1 MTDENLDWFS
11 LLSSTATRDVI
22 LLRKYVYNRQIT
34 INIIITIMTNLDP
47 SFEMRGVDVGSN
59 VGLLVLLVGAA
70 VGSKLGVIVKL

>member
-22 LLRKYVYNRQIT
+22 LPRKYVYSMQIK

-47 SFEMRGVDVGSN
+47 SFDMRGVGSKL
-59 VGLLVLLVGAA
+59 GLLVLLVGAA
-70 VGSKLGVIVKL
+70 VGSKLGVIDKL